1 MCCVI
6 RTLFCDSLVVVV
18 VEEVRRVRGGKPAG
32 LGLPAGPDVGLDV
45 RVASYDCGRARRG
58 IRGEGRGRAERERE
72 DGLGHRCRPARTVL
86 SGCRVAARRRARAVS
101 SARRRA
107 RAVSSTEQLGR
118 ASRAFLLLQTPSVH
132 ASRAR
137 CARMHEC
144 ADRCLL
150 DAAGDA
156 SCRALRPW
164 MPATPQSTTAN
175 ESPPGTVARPG
186 DASGH
191 CSLAPG
197 ILPLRALAC

>member
-1 MCCVI
+1 M
-6 RTLFCDSLVVVV
+6 
-18 VEEVRRVRGGKPAG
+18 
-32 LGLPAGPDVGLDV
+32 
-45 RVASYDCGRARRG
+45 
-58 IRGEGRGRAERERE
+58 
-72 DGLGHRCRPARTVL
+72 L

-191 CSLAPG
+191 CSLAPA
-197 ILPLRALAC
+197 ILEFACSCLLVSYWPLARAAFAFARLTQPGGADRTRQAVNTLPPISSSTSPSASLSCAPTAQSQSQTVTPGAPGSRPPTHRSS